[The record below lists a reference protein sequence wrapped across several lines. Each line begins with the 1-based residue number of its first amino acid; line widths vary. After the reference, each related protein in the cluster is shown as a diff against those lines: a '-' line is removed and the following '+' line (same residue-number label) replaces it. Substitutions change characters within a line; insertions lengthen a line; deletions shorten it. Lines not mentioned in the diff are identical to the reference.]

1 MWNCV
6 MLSCLVSHH
15 VCETVSCYPV
25 WLDNINMNYYMPSFI
40 PHYPFSPVYHTMS
53 ILSITFLVYQPFEL
67 ESVMAVSKG
76 VTTRSSEK
84 IVLPV
89 DADRTTVVLAQEPAP
104 PYITQTLADC
114 TPTQLDREPAT
125 PLLTPTPADS
135 NPVPVDTAPSPP
147 QSTQTW
153 AVSKGTA
160 VPKARGPPLQIP
172 IQRLKEKK
180 ICSQVRFCSYGSYSF
195 ALALLYL
202 LIPTIFN
209 FEGWNWNSNG
219 TTGMF

>member
-1 MWNCV
+1 
-6 MLSCLVSHH
+6 MLSCLVRQHKYELFHALFYSPL
-15 VCETVSCYPV
+15 S
-25 WLDNINMNYYMPSFI
+25 IA
-40 PHYPFSPVYHTMS
+40 PVYHTLS

-89 DADRTTVVLAQEPAP
+89 DADRTTIVLAQGPDP
-104 PYITQTLADC
+104 PHITQTL
-114 TPTQLDREPAT
+114 
-125 PLLTPTPADS
+125 ADS

-147 QSTQTW
+147 RSTQTR

-160 VPKARGPPLQIP
+160 VPKARGPPLRIP
-172 IQRLKEKK
+172 TQCLKEKK

-195 ALALLYL
+195 ALA
-202 LIPTIFN
+202 
-209 FEGWNWNSNG
+209 
-219 TTGMF
+219 